1 MNIEEHAAKP
11 LLAAAGIATPPSR
24 VAVSADAA
32 ARAVMELGPCMIKAQ
47 VPAGRR
53 GKAGGI
59 KAAVDPEAARSA
71 AAEILAM
78 DIAGHRV
85 ERVLVERRAEIAR
98 EFYAAVL
105 NDPESRGPLIMFST
119 AGGMDIEES
128 ARRYP
133 ESLRRIEVDI
143 RRGPERMPLLSRLE
157 GLDLEASAANAVADV
172 LALLYSVYRAHD
184 AELLEINPLALLSD
198 GFLAALDCKL
208 VLDDSSAKRQPELA
222 ALARPDPLSTLEERA
237 GHVGLKFIEL
247 EGEVGVLANGAGL
260 TMATMDV
267 VAHHGGRPANFLE
280 IGGEAYTM
288 ARPALELVLAN
299 ERVKSLV
306 VNFCG
311 AFARTD
317 VMTKGVIDAW
327 LDLSPTVPVF
337 FSIRGTGWRDAV
349 AMLRERLDIE
359 PRATM
364 DDAIRAAVDAART
377 PPAAGRQA

>member
-24 VAVSADAA
+24 IAESADAA
-32 ARAVMELGPCMIKAQ
+32 ARAVAELGPCMIKAQ

-59 KAAVDPEAARSA
+59 KAAEDPEAARPA
-71 AAEILAM
+71 ATAILAM

-133 ESLRRIEVDI
+133 EKLRRIEIDV
-143 RRGPERMPLLSRLE
+143 RCGPERTHLLS
-157 GLDLEASAANAVADV
+157 GLDGLGLEASDANAIADA
-172 LALLYSVYRAHD
+172 LARLYSVYRTHD
-184 AELLEINPLALLSD
+184 AELLEVNPLALLRD
-198 GFLAALDCKL
+198 GSLAALDCKL

-222 ALARPDPLSTLEERA
+222 ALARPEARSALEERA
-237 GHVGLKFIEL
+237 ERAGLKYIEL

-267 VAHHGGRPANFLE
+267 IAHHGGRPANFLE

-288 ARPALELVLAN
+288 ARPALEVVLAN

-327 LDLSPTVPVF
+327 LDLSPSVPVF
-337 FSIRGTGWRDAV
+337 FSIRGTGWREAV
-349 AMLRERLDIE
+349 AMLRERLGIE
-359 PRATM
+359 PKATM
-364 DDAIRAAVDAART
+364 DDAIRAAVDAAR
-377 PPAAGRQA
+377 PPAAGSTA

>member
-1 MNIEEHAAKP
+1 MNIEEYAAKP
-11 LLAAAGIATPPSR
+11 ILAAAGIATPAFR
-24 VAVSADAA
+24 VANSAEAA
-32 ARAVMELGPCMIKAQ
+32 ASAVEALGPCMIKAQ

-59 KAAVDPEAARSA
+59 KAVDDPAAARAA
-71 AAEILAM
+71 AAEILGM

-85 ERVLVERRAEIAR
+85 ERVLVERRADVAR
-98 EFYAAVL
+98 EFYASVL
-105 NDPESRGPLIMFST
+105 NDPQSRGPLVMFST

-128 ARRYP
+128 ARRHP
-133 ESLRRIEVDI
+133 QRLRRIEIDI
-143 RRGPERMPLLSRLE
+143 RRGLERAHLLSGLE
-157 GLDLEASAANAVADV
+157 GLDLEAASVDALADLLV
-172 LALLYSVYRAHD
+172 LLYSVYRTYD
-184 AELLEINPLALLSD
+184 AELLEVNPLALLRD
-198 GFLAALDCKL
+198 GSLAALDCKL
-208 VLDDSSAKRQPELA
+208 VLDDASAPRQPELA
-222 ALARPDPLSTLEERA
+222 ALARPETLSALERRGGDA
-237 GHVGLKFIEL
+237 GLKYIEL

-327 LDLSPTVPVF
+327 LELSPSVPVF
-337 FSIRGTGWRDAV
+337 FSIRGTGWREAV
-349 AMLRERLDIE
+349 AMLRERLGME

-364 DDAIRAAVDAART
+364 DDAIRAAVE
-377 PPAAGRQA
+377 AAGPRAAGTSP

>member
-11 LLAAAGIATPPSR
+11 LLAAAGIAVPCSR
-24 VAVSADAA
+24 VAESAKAAGRAA
-32 ARAVMELGPCMIKAQ
+32 AELGPCMIKAQ

-59 KAAVDPEAARSA
+59 KSAGDPAAARA
-71 AAEILAM
+71 AAAGILAM
-78 DIAGHRV
+78 EIAGHRV
-85 ERVLVERRAEIAR
+85 ERVLVEQRAEIAR

-105 NDPESRGPLIMFST
+105 NDPESRGPLLMFST

-133 ESLRRIEVDI
+133 EKLRRIEVNI
-143 RRGPERMPLLSRLE
+143 LEGPDRALLPSRLE
-157 GLDLEASAANAVADV
+157 GPDLELPIANAVADLLV
-172 LALLYSVYRAHD
+172 LLYSVYRAHD
-184 AELLEINPLALLSD
+184 AELLEVNPLALLRDAS
-198 GFLAALDCKL
+198 LAALDCKL
-208 VLDDSSAKRQPELA
+208 VLDDSSAKRQPGLV
-222 ALARPDPLSTLEERA
+222 ALARPDPQSALEARA
-237 GHVGLKFIEL
+237 AEAELKFVEL
-247 EGEVGVLANGAGL
+247 DGEVGVLANGAGL

-267 VAHHGGRPANFLE
+267 ILHHGGRPANFLE

-327 LDLSPTVPVF
+327 LDLSPSLPVF
-337 FSIRGTGWRDAV
+337 FSIRGTGWREAV
-349 AMLRERLDIE
+349 AMLRERLGIE
-359 PRATM
+359 PMATM
-364 DDAIRAAVDAART
+364 DDAIRAAVDAARR
-377 PPAAGRQA
+377 PAGGAAA

>member
-1 MNIEEHAAKP
+1 MNLEEYAGKS

-24 VAVSADAA
+24 VAESAEAAERAA
-32 ARAVMELGPCMIKAQ
+32 AELGPCMVKAQ

-59 KAAVDPEAARSA
+59 RAAGSPPEARA
-71 AAEILAM
+71 AATEILGM
-78 DIAGHRV
+78 EIAGHPVR
-85 ERVLVERRAEIAR
+85 RVLVERRAEIAF

-105 NDPESRGPLIMFST
+105 NDPESRGPLLMFST

-133 ESLRRIEVDI
+133 ERLRRVEVDI
-143 RRGPERMPLLSRLE
+143 RRGLDRTDLRSRLDGLGLEPVVAE
-157 GLDLEASAANAVADV
+157 GLAEV
-172 LALLYSVYRAHD
+172 LGRLYCVYRTHD
-184 AELLEINPLALLSD
+184 AELVEVNPLALLSD
-198 GFLAALDCKL
+198 GSLAALDCKL
-208 VLDDSSAKRQPELA
+208 VVDDSSAKRQPALT
-222 ALARPDPLSTLEERA
+222 ALASPEPRSAFEERA
-237 GHVGLKFIEL
+237 DRAGLKYIEL
-247 EGEVGVLANGAGL
+247 DGEVGVLANGAGL

-267 VAHHGGRPANFLE
+267 IAHHGGRPANFLE

-327 LDLSPTVPVF
+327 LDLSPAIPVF
-337 FSIRGTGWRDAV
+337 FSIRGTGWREAV
-349 AMLRERLDIE
+349 EMLRERLDIA

-364 DDAIRAAVDAART
+364 DEAIRAAVDAARAS
-377 PPAAGRQA
+377 AARPGA

>member
-24 VAVSADAA
+24 IAESADAV
-32 ARAVMELGPCMIKAQ
+32 ARAVAELGPCMIKAQ

-59 KAAVDPEAARSA
+59 KAAEDPEAARSA
-71 AAEILAM
+71 AAEILVM
-78 DIAGHRV
+78 NIAGHRV
-85 ERVLVERRAEIAR
+85 ERVLVERRAEVAR

-133 ESLRRIEVDI
+133 EKLRRIEVDV
-143 RRGPERMPLLSRLE
+143 RRGPERTHLLS
-157 GLDLEASAANAVADV
+157 GLDGLGLEASDAHAIADA
-172 LALLYSVYRAHD
+172 LARLYCVYRNHD
-184 AELLEINPLALLSD
+184 AELLEVNPLALLRD
-198 GFLAALDCKL
+198 GPLAALDCKL

-222 ALARPDPLSTLEERA
+222 ALARPEPLSALEERA
-237 GHVGLKFIEL
+237 ERAGLKYIEL

-267 VAHHGGRPANFLE
+267 IAHYGGRPANFLE

-327 LDLSPTVPVF
+327 LDLSPSVPVF
-337 FSIRGTGWRDAV
+337 FSIRGTGWREAV
-349 AMLRERLDIE
+349 AMLRERLGIE
-359 PRATM
+359 PKATM
-364 DDAIRAAVDAART
+364 DDAIRAAVDAAR
-377 PPAAGRQA
+377 PPAAGSTA

>member
-24 VAVSADAA
+24 VAESGDAA
-32 ARAVMELGPCMIKAQ
+32 AAAVAELGPCMIKAQ

-59 KAAVDPEAARSA
+59 KAAEDPEAARSA

-78 DIAGHRV
+78 NIAGHRV

-105 NDPESRGPLIMFST
+105 NDPQSRGPLIMFST

-133 ESLRRIEVDI
+133 EKLRRIEVDI

-157 GLDLEASAANAVADV
+157 GPELEAASANAVADL
-172 LALLYSVYRAHD
+172 LAMLYSVYRTHD
-184 AELLEINPLALLSD
+184 AELLEVNPLALLAD
-198 GFLAALDCKL
+198 GSLSALDCKL

-222 ALARPDPLSTLEERA
+222 ALARPDPLSALERRA
-237 GHVGLKFIEL
+237 GEAGLKFIEL

-267 VAHHGGRPANFLE
+267 IAHHGGRPANFLE

-327 LDLSPTVPVF
+327 LDLSPSIPVF
-337 FSIRGTGWRDAV
+337 FSIRGTGWREAV
-349 AMLRERLDIE
+349 AMLRERLGIE
-359 PRATM
+359 PRDTM
-364 DDAIRAAVDAART
+364 DDAIRAAVEAARPPTAGT
-377 PPAAGRQA
+377 PA